1 MNLDWILLNPALIL
15 FLQLSPLPYPLPL
28 QPITLNLGTLA
39 GTLSTFYLSL
49 TCLPLH
55 FQLVLGT
62 SQLYQKLISVA
73 ISYYLRM
80 LRCPRTLYPFLQF
93 PQNLFYAV
101 FVSIPLLFAWG
112 QTLAQVIHS
121 KDTFLRLTHS

>member
-1 MNLDWILLNPALIL
+1 MSA
-15 FLQLSPLPYPLPL
+15 
-28 QPITLNLGTLA
+28 
-39 GTLSTFYLSL
+39 FYLSL
-49 TCLPLH
+49 TCLPPR
-55 FQLVLGT
+55 FQLAPDT

-101 FVSIPLLFAWG
+101 FVSNPSLFAWG
-112 QTLAQVIHS
+112 QTLAQVIHNRDNS
-121 KDTFLRLTHS
+121 LRLTHS